1 MSSHQ
6 PRWIRYDTTPRPD
19 AQLWLRA
26 MQFAGQDLWEQGIH
40 LVPANLLAI
49 LLAPILVFTPPVLS
63 SLWWVAMQAAQEE
76 VVTFRDMFDYAKTHI
91 LPAWLLMTINA
102 FIYGIILLNLIFYGT
117 SDTPFPFP
125 FDVPSWAYTFLVT
138 FWIWVG
144 LLWTVTW
151 LFAAGLMAWESADVT
166 ASLVGALRLI
176 RRHPLFVLM
185 TALLIVVLLVLHY
198 FLPPLWL
205 VLTFAILA
213 LISVRSVQVLVYG
226 VPVSTPTEEPDRYQL
241 HLDRKHEKANE
252 NEENGERPDIAEAPP
267 EASSEVPDA

>member
-1 MSSHQ
+1 MSPHQ

-91 LPAWLLMTINA
+91 LPAWLLTTINA
-102 FIYGIILLNLIFYGT
+102 SVYGIILLNLIFYGA
-117 SDTPFPFP
+117 SATPLPFEAP
-125 FDVPSWAYTFLVT
+125 TWVYTLLVT
-138 FWIWVG
+138 FWILAG

-166 ASLVGALRLI
+166 VSLVGALRLM
-176 RRHPLFVLM
+176 RRHPIYVML
-185 TALLIVVLLVLHY
+185 TALLIVVLLILNY
-198 FLPPLWL
+198 FLRALWL
-205 VLTFAILA
+205 VFTFAILA

-226 VPVSTPTEEPDRYQL
+226 MPVSTPTKEPDRYRFN
-241 HLDRKHEKANE
+241 LDRKGEKE
-252 NEENGERPDIAEAPP
+252 SEKHGERPDTAEAPP
-267 EASSEVPDA
+267 KASSEVPDA

>member
-19 AQLWLRA
+19 ARLWLHA
-26 MQFAGQDLWEQGIH
+26 MQFAGRDLMEQGAH
-40 LVPANLLAI
+40 LVPANVLAV

-76 VVTFRDMFDYAKTHI
+76 VVTFRDMLDYAKTHA
-91 LPAWLLMTINA
+91 LPAWFLTTINA
-102 FIYGIILLNLIFYGT
+102 FVYGIILLNLVFYGA
-117 SDTPFPFP
+117 SATPFPFEAP
-125 FDVPSWAYTFLVT
+125 VWVYTLLVT
-138 FWIWVG
+138 FWILAG
-144 LLWTVTW
+144 LLWTVLW
-151 LFAAGLMAWESADVT
+151 LFAAGLIAWESADVIV
-166 ASLVGALRLI
+166 SLLGALRLM
-176 RRHPLFVLM
+176 RRHLIYVML
-185 TALLIVVLLVLHY
+185 TALLIVVLLVLNN
-198 FLPPLWL
+198 FLPALWL

-226 VPVSTPTEEPDRYQL
+226 VPVSTPREEPDRYQL

-252 NEENGERPDIAEAPP
+252 KEANGERPDTAEAPP

>member
-1 MSSHQ
+1 MSPHQ

-26 MQFAGQDLWEQGIH
+26 MQFAGRDLLEQGAH
-40 LVPANLLAI
+40 LIPANVLAV

-76 VVTFRDMFDYAKTHI
+76 VVTFRDMFAYAKTHI
-91 LPAWLLMTINA
+91 LPAWLLTTINA

-117 SDTPFPFP
+117 SATPFPFP
-125 FDVPSWAYTFLVT
+125 FEVPTWVYTLLVT
-138 FWIWVG
+138 FWILAG

-166 ASLVGALRLI
+166 VSLLGALRLM
-176 RRHPLFVLM
+176 RRHPIFAML
-185 TALLIVVLLVLHY
+185 TALLIVVLLVLNN
-198 FLPPLWL
+198 FLPALWL

-226 VPVSTPTEEPDRYQL
+226 VPVSVPTKKQDRYQL
-241 HLDRKHEKANE
+241 NLNQKQEKK
-252 NEENGERPDIAEAPP
+252 
-267 EASSEVPDA
+267 